1 MRWSERIARVPPM
14 TSLRSGL
21 IRCLRTCAVSRASKR
36 SPRKLFRRGNLKE
49 RPLRNEEFL
58 RRAEAAQC
66 LQGRGRFSE
75 SHRPDQMSAPS
86 DVKFEIGHVLF
97 LDIVGYS
104 KLLINE
110 QSEQIQKLK
119 EIVRGTEQ
127 FRLAE
132 AEGKLVRLPT
142 GDGGALVFRTT
153 PEAPVLCALE
163 ITKELQKD
171 TGSKEKPQ
179 LRLRMGI
186 HSGPV
191 NEVTDLNEQ
200 ANIAGAGINMAQR
213 VMDCGDAGHILL
225 SRHVAEDLKHYARWR
240 PYLHEI
246 GECKVKHG
254 EIISLVN
261 FYTEELGNPQRPQNI
276 RGAAPAKS
284 VAVLPFVN
292 MSADK
297 HDEYLS
303 DGMTEEL
310 INALARVPGLRVP
323 GRTSCFAFKGKN
335 EDDIFRKVGE
345 QLHVNAV
352 LEGSVRKAGDKLR
365 ITAQLINV
373 ADGYHLWSEDY
384 DGDVRDIFTFQSNVA
399 QRVVEALQIKLDVE
413 AARAL
418 AKKSTENPEAHRLYL
433 LGRYEFGKY
442 SEAGWTSSIRYYE
455 QALKLDPNYALA
467 YCGIADTYAYMGGVV
482 MPSKEAVAKE
492 KEFAQKALELDP
504 ELPEAHLSLACALG
518 GAFDWR
524 NAPIEFDRAIELNAN
539 LAWAYEIYAWFLGGV
554 GRLDEAIAK
563 DKKAIELDPLNS
575 FFQSALAYYLY
586 HARRYDDAIV
596 QIRKTLEL
604 DPASTLGRHLLGCC
618 LLWKG
623 DTAGAIA
630 EFQRS
635 KIVVTGAWYQGLL
648 GCAYAISGD
657 RPKAEQML
665 RELEEMAKRQ
675 YVNSTAFAHIH
686 LGLGEKEKA
695 LDWLDKS
702 YQDQESACWYL
713 TVDPIYDGVRNEPR
727 FQALVQKVFGSNL

>member
-1 MRWSERIARVPPM
+1 MPM
-14 TSLRSGL
+14 L
-21 IRCLRTCAVSRASKR
+21 
-36 SPRKLFRRGNLKE
+36 SP
-49 RPLRNEEFL
+49 
-58 RRAEAAQC
+58 
-66 LQGRGRFSE
+66 E
-75 SHRPDQMSAPS
+75 SAS

-97 LDIVGYS
+97 IDIVGYS
-104 KLLINE
+104 KLLITE
-110 QSEQIQKLK
+110 QSEQIQRLK
-119 EIVRGTEQ
+119 EIVRSTEQ
-127 FRLAE
+127 FCAAE
-132 AEGKLVRLPT
+132 AEGKVLRLPT

-153 PEAPVLCALE
+153 PEAPALCALE
-163 ITKELQKD
+163 IGKELK
-171 TGSKEKPQ
+171 KHPE
-179 LRLRMGI
+179 LRVRMGI

-200 ANIAGAGINMAQR
+200 ANIAGAGINIAQR

-225 SRHVAEDLKHYARWR
+225 SRHVADDLKHYSRWR

-261 FYTEELGNPQRPQNI
+261 FYTEELGNSQRPQNI

-310 INALARVPGLRVP
+310 INALARLPGLRVP

-335 EDDIFRKVGE
+335 EADIFRKVGD
-345 QLHVNAV
+345 QLQVDTV
-352 LEGSVRKAGDKLR
+352 LEGSVRKAGEKLR
-365 ITAQLINV
+365 VTAQLINV
-373 ADGYHLWSEDY
+373 SDGYHLWSEDY

-399 QRVVEALQIKLDVE
+399 QRVVEALQIKLGVE

-418 AKKSTENPEAHRLYL
+418 AKKPTENPEAHRLYL

-467 YCGIADTYAYMGGVV
+467 YCGLADTYAYMGGVV

-492 KEFAQKALELDP
+492 KEFAQRAIQLEPQLA
-504 ELPEAHLSLACALG
+504 EAHLSLAAALG

-524 NAPIEFDRAIELNAN
+524 NAQVEFDRAIELNPN
-539 LAWAYEIYAWFLGGV
+539 LAWAYEIYAWFLGGL

-575 FFQSALAYYLY
+575 FFQAALAYFLY
-586 HARRYDDAIV
+586 HARRYDDAVV

-604 DPASTLGRHLLGCC
+604 DPAATLARHLLGCC

-648 GCAYAISGD
+648 GYAYAISGD
-657 RPKAEQML
+657 RPKAEEML

-675 YVNSTAFAHIH
+675 YVNSTAFADIH

-695 LDWLDKS
+695 LDWLEIA
-702 YQDQESACWYL
+702 YENQESACWYL
-713 TVDPIYDGVRNEPR
+713 KVDPIYDSVRNEPR
-727 FQALVQKVFGSNL
+727 FQALVRNVFRETL